1 MYVNRKEKTPQYNVF
16 KLNTTLT
23 NFPQCQL
30 KKIIINI
37 IYFVMVEFMAECHNV
52 YTE

>member
-30 KKIIINI
+30 KKKNNHQHYILCDGR
-37 IYFVMVEFMAECHNV
+37 IYGRVS
-52 YTE
+52 